1 MRARNSGVLH
11 GGCAG
16 LLALALGAAQ
26 AHGPHQHGVADLDVV
41 SDGGALQIELST
53 PAANLFGFEY
63 APRNAREETV
73 LRDGIAALERG
84 ASLFAPAADARCVF
98 GEVTVLSSLLSP
110 DEDGGDPSGHDDHED
125 DDHDGRAHAHSD
137 HDDGNDG
144 HDHDDGEHADVFV
157 AWTLSCEAPEA
168 LRSLDTGGL
177 FRRFPG
183 IETLRVHAATAQG
196 QTAATLNARNTVA
209 RF

>member
-16 LLALALGAAQ
+16 LLALAFGAAQ

-63 APRNAREETV
+63 APRNAREEAV
-73 LRDGIAALERG
+73 LRDGFAALEQG
-84 ASLFAPAADARCVF
+84 AGLFAPAADARCTF
-98 GEVTVLSSLLSP
+98 GEVTLLSSLLSP
-110 DEDGGDPSGHDDHED
+110 DQDDGDHPAHGNHGHDDHDRD
-125 DDHDGRAHAHSD
+125 DRAHAHG
-137 HDDGNDG
+137 DDDG
-144 HDHDDGEHADVFV
+144 HDEHDDGEHADVFV
-157 AWTLSCEAPEA
+157 SWTLSCEAPEA
-168 LRSLDTGGL
+168 LRSLDAGGL

-183 IETLRVHAATAQG
+183 IETLRVHAAAAQG

>member
-1 MRARNSGVLH
+1 MRARKSGVLH

-16 LLALALGAAQ
+16 LLALAFGTAQ

-63 APRNAREETV
+63 APRNAREEAV
-73 LRDGIAALERG
+73 LRDGFAALEQG
-84 ASLFAPAADARCVF
+84 AGLFAPAADARCTF
-98 GEVTVLSSLLSP
+98 GEVTLLSSLLSS
-110 DEDGGDPSGHDDHED
+110 DQDDGDRPTHDDHGHDD
-125 DDHDGRAHAHSD
+125 RAHAHG
-137 HDDGNDG
+137 DDDG
-144 HDHDDGEHADVFV
+144 HDEHDDGEHADVFV

-168 LRSLDTGGL
+168 LRSLDAGGL